1 MEKNNAAKTMS
12 NEEVYET
19 IAAIWDMLAQKIDI
33 FEGPASREY
42 TQWSIEIGNNKDRIQ
57 INLGTPDKLWIYIK
71 SGGDDSPERFQRT
84 KAYSAKIRNSLK
96 HNQKFYT
103 RKGEREGRT
112 IGILREWCRDDK
124 THWNEIIP
132 WVQDQVDLLKKIIN
146 NVDEHTDSA
155 IETIT
160 SELKDDESSLPVYQI
175 ATYPADYTLEV
186 LHRKWKNNEINVPTF
201 QRNFVWT
208 QNQSSRLI
216 ESFLVGLP
224 VPAVFLYTVRDSQ
237 DYLVIDGQQ
246 RLRTV
251 FDFFEGRFG
260 DELNGFRPRFDLK
273 GLNESSEYVG
283 KTFSTLERSDR
294 KKLRNATLRAFIVMQ
309 LEQNDDTSMFH
320 IFERLNTG
328 GTTLANQ
335 EIRDCVYHGE
345 LSKFLDDL
353 NRIQNWR
360 TIFGKLEP
368 DRRKRDVELIL
379 RFFALRSNEG
389 YKKPMK
395 IFLNNFMKKNR
406 NPKPSKLLAYGET
419 FEATCQS
426 VVDCLGARPFHI
438 RSGINVA
445 VFDAVMIAFS
455 HGLSAIPEDIGS
467 RFRRLI
473 YDRTFQEN
481 TMSGTTDESVVARRL
496 DAAATHLFGT

>member
-1 MEKNNAAKTMS
+1 MT
-12 NEEVYET
+12 
-19 IAAIWDMLAQKIDI
+19 
-33 FEGPASREY
+33 
-42 TQWSIEIGNNKDRIQ
+42 
-57 INLGTPDKLWIYIK
+57 
-71 SGGDDSPERFQRT
+71 
-84 KAYSAKIRNSLK
+84 
-96 HNQKFYT
+96 
-103 RKGEREGRT
+103 
-112 IGILREWCRDDK
+112 
-124 THWNEIIP
+124 
-132 WVQDQVDLLKKIIN
+132 
-146 NVDEHTDSA
+146 NVNEHTEPT

-175 ATYPADYTLEV
+175 ATYPTDYTLEV
-186 LHRKWKNNEINVPTF
+186 LYRKWKDNEISVPTF

-224 VPAVFLYTVRDSQ
+224 VPAVFLYTVRASQ

-251 FDFFEGRFG
+251 FDFFDGMFG
-260 DELNGFRPRFDLK
+260 DEVNGFRPQFDLK

-283 KTFSTLERSDR
+283 KTFSTLERNDR

-309 LEQNDDTSMFH
+309 LEPNDDTSMFH

-328 GTTLANQ
+328 GTALANQ

-353 NRIQNWR
+353 NRIENWR

-379 RFFALRSNEG
+379 RFFALRSTEG
-389 YKKPMK
+389 YRKPMK
-395 IFLNNFMKKNR
+395 IFLNNFMKMNR
-406 NPKPSKLLAYGET
+406 SPKPSELLLYRET

-438 RSGINVA
+438 RTGINAA
-445 VFDAVMIAFS
+445 VFDAVMVAFS
-455 HGLSAIPEDIGS
+455 HGLSAIPEDIEA
-467 RFRRLI
+467 RFKKLI
-473 YDRTFQEN
+473 YDKAFQEN
-481 TMSGTTDESVVARRL
+481 TISRTTDESVVARRL
-496 DAAATHLFGT
+496 SAAAAHLFGT

>member
-12 NEEVYET
+12 NEEVYEK
-19 IAAIWDMLAQKIDI
+19 IAAIWDMLTQKVDI
-33 FEGPASREY
+33 FEGPASKEY
-42 TQWSIEIGNNKDRIQ
+42 TQWSIEIGIYKDKIQ
-57 INLGTPDKLWIYIK
+57 INLGNPSRIWIYIK
-71 SGGDDSPERFQRT
+71 SGGDDSPERLQRT

-96 HNQKFYT
+96 HDQKFYT

-124 THWNEIIP
+124 TQWNEIIP
-132 WVQDQVDLLKKIIN
+132 WVQDHADLLKKIIN
-146 NVDEHTDSA
+146 NVDEHTESA

-186 LHRKWKNNEINVPTF
+186 LHRKWKDNEINVPAF

-208 QNQSSRLI
+208 QNQSSKLI

-224 VPAVFLYTVRDSQ
+224 VPAVFLYTVRASQ

-251 FDFFEGRFG
+251 FDFFDGRFG
-260 DELNGFRPRFDLK
+260 DEVNGFRPQFDLK

-283 KTFSTLERSDR
+283 KTFSTLERNDR

-309 LEQNDDTSMFH
+309 LEPNDDTSMFH

-328 GTTLANQ
+328 GTALANQ

-345 LSKFLDDL
+345 LSKFLNDL
-353 NRIQNWR
+353 NRIENWR
-360 TIFGKLEP
+360 TIFGKPEP

-379 RFFALRSNEG
+379 RFFALRSTKG

-395 IFLNNFMKKNR
+395 IFLNNFMKMNR
-406 NPKPSKLLAYGET
+406 NPKPSELLLYKET

-438 RSGINVA
+438 RTGINAA
-445 VFDAVMIAFS
+445 VFDAVMVAFS
-455 HGLSAIPEDIGS
+455 HGLSAIPGDIEA
-467 RFRRLI
+467 RFKKLI
-473 YDRTFQEN
+473 HDKAFQEN
-481 TMSGTTDESVVARRL
+481 TISGTTDESVVARRL
-496 DAAATHLFGT
+496 DAAETHLFGT